1 LSSKEKGDDMSLKA
15 VPREDR
21 KGLVIVYTGNGK
33 GKTTAALGMVVR
45 AIGYD
50 WRVLMVQFIK
60 GDWMYGELEGYKKLS
75 PNFELK
81 RMGKGFVRIMGDDK
95 PIEDHIEAAKTALQY
110 VQDNM
115 DKDYDIVILDEVNV
129 AIKEGL
135 LTVQEVLDVVHQKP
149 SYLNIILT
157 GRNAV
162 QEIIDQADLV
172 TEMIEI
178 KHPFKAGILAQPGV
192 DY

>member
-1 LSSKEKGDDMSLKA
+1 MALQA
-15 VPREDR
+15 IPRAER

-45 AIGYD
+45 AVGYD
-50 WRVLMVQFIK
+50 WRILMIQFIK
-60 GDWMYGELEGYKKLS
+60 GDWMYGELEGFKKLA

-81 RMGKGFVRIMGDDK
+81 RMGKGFVRIMGDK
-95 PIEDHIEAAKTALQY
+95 RPIEDHIQAAANALNY
-110 VQDNM
+110 ARENL
-115 DKDYDIVILDEVNV
+115 DKDYDIIILDEINV

-135 LTVQEVLDVVHQKP
+135 LNVRDVIKMVKNRP
-149 SYLNIILT
+149 AYLTMILT
-157 GRNAV
+157 GRNAAK
-162 QEIIDQADLV
+162 EIIELADLV

-178 KHPFKAGILAQPGV
+178 KHPFKKGILAQPGI

>member
-1 LSSKEKGDDMSLKA
+1 MSLKA
-15 VPREDR
+15 VPREGR
-21 KGLVIVYTGNGK
+21 NGLVIVYTGNGK

-45 AIGYD
+45 AVGYN
-50 WRVLMVQFIK
+50 WRILMVQFIK

-110 VQDNM
+110 VRDNM
-115 DKDYDIVILDEVNV
+115 DQAYDIVILDEVNV

-135 LTVQEVLDVVHQKP
+135 LTVEEVLEVIQEKP
-149 SYLNIILT
+149 SYLTIILT
-157 GRNAV
+157 GRNAAEEV
-162 QEIIDQADLV
+162 IERADLV
-172 TEMIEI
+172 TEMTEI

>member
-1 LSSKEKGDDMSLKA
+1 MSLKA
-15 VPREDR
+15 VPREER
-21 KGLVIVYTGNGK
+21 NGLVIVYTGNGK
-33 GKTTAALGMVVR
+33 GKTTAALGMVIR
-45 AIGYD
+45 AVGYD
-50 WRVLMVQFIK
+50 WRILMVQFIK

-81 RMGKGFVRIMGDDK
+81 RMGKGFVRIMGDK
-95 PIEDHIEAAKTALQY
+95 RPIEDHIEAAKVALKY
-110 VQDNM
+110 VRDNLSNN
-115 DKDYDIVILDEVNV
+115 YDLIILDEVNV

-135 LTVQEVLDVVHQKP
+135 LSVEEVLEVVNQKP

-157 GRNAV
+157 GRNAPS
-162 QEIIDQADLV
+162 EIVDRADLV
-172 TEMIEI
+172 TEMTEI

>member
-1 LSSKEKGDDMSLKA
+1 MSLQA
-15 VPREDR
+15 VPREER

-45 AIGYD
+45 AVGYD
-50 WRVLMVQFIK
+50 WRILMVQFIK

-95 PIEDHIEAAKTALQY
+95 PIEDHIQAAKTALQY
-110 VQDNM
+110 VRDNM

-135 LTVQEVLDVVHQKP
+135 LTVQEVQELVKAKP
-149 SYLNIILT
+149 AYLNIILT
-157 GRNAV
+157 GRNAAK
-162 QEIIDQADLV
+162 EIIDQADLV
-172 TEMIEI
+172 TEMTEI